1 MFIVFILLA
10 FLIGVPLY
18 LDYKKNPDDNITK
31 RIVDRLSDDPKLKP
45 ILDKIEPH
53 TSKHGVKP
61 IYVLGGGAFLLLI
74 IIITIL

>member
-74 IIITIL
+74 IIIAIL

>member
-31 RIVDRLSDDPKLKP
+31 RVVDHLSNDPKLKP

-53 TSKHGVKP
+53 TGKYGVKP
-61 IYVLGGGAFLLLI
+61 IYVLGGGIFLLILI
-74 IIITIL
+74 IIAIL